1 MSPTH
6 QPLEQQ
12 GGHAENS
19 RWLWDSWKMACVLRE
34 TAKFAAEVVIVLG
47 WVAATFTFVITAQL
61 MTVDE
66 EWEGW
71 DFGLVMIFIVPWL
84 ALSGAGAAG
93 LWLLFRWRLP
103 S

>member
-1 MSPTH
+1 MKS
-6 QPLEQQ
+6 
-12 GGHAENS
+12 S
-19 RWLWDSWKMACVLRE
+19 RRLWDTWRMAYVLRE
-34 TAKFAAEVVIVLG
+34 TAKFAAGLVIVLR

-84 ALSGAGAAG
+84 ALSGVGAVG
-93 LWLLFRWRLP
+93 LWLLFRRWRP